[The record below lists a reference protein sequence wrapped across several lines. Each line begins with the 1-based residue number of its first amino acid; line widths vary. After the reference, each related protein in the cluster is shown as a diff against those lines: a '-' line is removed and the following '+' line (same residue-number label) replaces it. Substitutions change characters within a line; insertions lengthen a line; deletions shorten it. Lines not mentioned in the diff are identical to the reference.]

1 MRFRSTVPLA
11 RVSLFTALLAIAGLT
26 STASAQSEAAGP
38 QQRAGVRAAREQL
51 DLDTTPI
58 PAGMGALLVPSL
70 TRGTQ
75 EPIVLVLQGDDRVA
89 SGRTGERI
97 ILPPGKY
104 RVVVGHGRLDQRAAT
119 DVEVVEGVSTPLP
132 PFFGAVRVQLVSE
145 SIQPIAGEYVFKN
158 TDTGQV
164 FGPTESPGPDDPPP
178 RTWLVPPGRYTLSLG
193 ADPGAERASAFSVQA
208 GGVLR
213 FRVVTSDGDLVRT
226 ELSDKDVI
234 AEPSIWRL
242 RWVLG
247 GTGALSQ
254 RRDTTTGFQGGALLV
269 DGFTRFEGG
278 IDTRN
283 HLALV
288 TANVAQSLV
297 GLDSEY
303 GADVPLRTL
312 NSDAELELLYSLR
325 LSRIFGPYVRGIGR
339 TSFVR
344 EQFVPATGVTAITRD
359 EAGTI
364 LDAESFDANDRIDT
378 FSSLAPT
385 SLQAGVGL
393 GLTAVDNKIAT
404 LMVRGGAAGRLAFYR
419 GGRFVDSVDDA
430 SRVVNLVRIDDREGF
445 GGELTAVAGLRLGRY
460 VDYSTRFDSFV
471 PKEQIFDD
479 AEFLPLFR
487 WDNTATLRLS
497 SIASLVYTF
506 SLRREEVVFRD
517 LQMAQ
522 HLALRLQYIVF

>member
-1 MRFRSTVPLA
+1 MRFRSSVPLA
-11 RVSLFTALLAIAGLT
+11 RATLLAAALAIAGRPT
-26 STASAQSEAAGP
+26 PASAQPEAAVA
-38 QQRAGVRAAREQL
+38 QRAGVRAAREQL

-58 PAGMGALLVPSL
+58 PAGMGALLIPSL
-70 TRGTQ
+70 TRGSQ
-75 EPIVLVLQGDDRVA
+75 EPIVLVLQGEDRVA

-119 DVEVVEGVSTPLP
+119 DVEVVEGVSTPVP

-145 SIQPIAGEYVFKN
+145 GIQPIAGEYVFKN

-164 FGPTESPGPDDPPP
+164 FGPAESPGPDDPPP

-193 ADPGAERASAFSVQA
+193 SDPGAERASAFSVQA

-254 RRDTTTGFQGGALLV
+254 RRDTTTGFVGGALLV
-269 DGFTRFEGG
+269 DAFTRFEGG

-359 EAGTI
+359 EAGAI
-364 LDAESFDANDRIDT
+364 LDAEEFAANDRIDT

-385 SLQAGVGL
+385 SLQAGAGL
-393 GLTAVDNKIAT
+393 GVTVVDNKIAT
-404 LMVRGGAAGRLAFYR
+404 LMLRGGAAGRLAFYR
-419 GGRFVDSVDDA
+419 GGRFVDSVEG
-430 SRVVNLVRIDDREGF
+430 RTVNLVRIDDREGF
-445 GGELTAVAGLRLGRY
+445 GGEVTAVAGLRLGRY

-471 PKEQIFDD
+471 PKDQIFDD

>member
-1 MRFRSTVPLA
+1 MPS
-11 RVSLFTALLAIAGLT
+11 
-26 STASAQSEAAGP
+26 QS
-38 QQRAGVRAAREQL
+38 AGVRAAREQL

-70 TRGTQ
+70 TRPSQ
-75 EPIVLVLQGDDRVA
+75 EPVVLVFQGEDRVA

-97 ILPPGKY
+97 VLPPGRY
-104 RVVVGHGRLDQRAAT
+104 RVLVGHGPLSRRAST
-119 DVEVVEGVSTPLP
+119 DVEVIEGVSTPIP
-132 PFFGAVRVQLVSE
+132 PFFGAVRIQVVSE
-145 SIQPIAGEYVFKN
+145 DIQPVEGEYVFRS

-164 FGPTESPGPDDPPP
+164 FGPADSPGPDDPPP
-178 RTWLVPPGRYTLSLG
+178 RTWLLPPGEYSLALG
-193 ADPGAERASAFSVQA
+193 STPNAERASAFAVHA

-213 FRVVTSDGDLVRT
+213 FRVVTSGGDLVRT
-226 ELSDKDVI
+226 ELSDHDVI

-254 RRDTTTGFQGGALLV
+254 RRDTTTGFIGGALLV
-269 DGFTRFEGG
+269 DGYTRFEGG
-278 IDTRN
+278 IDTQN

-297 GLDSEY
+297 GLDSQY

-325 LSRIFGPYVRGIGR
+325 LSRIFGPYIRGIGR

-344 EQFVPATGVTAITRD
+344 EQFVPETDVTAVTRD
-359 EAGTI
+359 EAGRVV
-364 LDAESFDANDRIDT
+364 ASEAYDANDRIDT

-393 GLTAVDNKIAT
+393 GLTAVDNKYAT
-404 LMVRGGAAGRLAFYR
+404 LMVRGGPSARVAFYR
-419 GGRFVDSVDDA
+419 GGRYVDDVED
-430 SRVVNLVRIDDREGF
+430 RVVDMVRIDDREGF
-445 GGELTAVAGLRLGRY
+445 GGELTAVGEIRLGRY
-460 VDYSTRFDSFV
+460 VDYWTRFDSFV
-471 PKEQIFDD
+471 PMEQIFDGE
-479 AEFLPLFR
+479 EFLPVFR
-487 WDNTATLRLS
+487 WDNSAALRLS